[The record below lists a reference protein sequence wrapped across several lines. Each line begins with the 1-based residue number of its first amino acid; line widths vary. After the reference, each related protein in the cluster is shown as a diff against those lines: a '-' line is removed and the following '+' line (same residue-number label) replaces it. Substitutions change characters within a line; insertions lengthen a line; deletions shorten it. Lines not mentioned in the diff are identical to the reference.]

1 MTTPWLRVLKS
12 DPHARVR
19 LFCFSYA
26 GAGASAYRAWAAAP
40 FERVELLAVQLP
52 GRETRMREAPF
63 TSVTPLVGTL
73 ARELAPFLHGKPFVF
88 FGHSMGA
95 LLGYELTRELRRQ
108 EKPMPRALFVSGRR
122 GPDTA
127 PEPDD
132 RLRHLMNDDDLI
144 AEVRDM
150 NGTDD
155 GVMQHSELLELLL
168 PIFRA
173 DFAVCE
179 NWRHEREQ
187 PLQIPI
193 HALGGADDP
202 GVSRAHLEAW
212 ARQTGGKY
220 TLDMFEGGHFY
231 VHDARE
237 QLLARVGTYLRDYA
251 I

>member
-1 MTTPWLRVLKS
+1 MKTPWLRLLKS
-12 DPHARVR
+12 DPHAKVR

-26 GAGASAYRAWAAAP
+26 GAGASAYRSWAAAP
-40 FERVELLAVQLP
+40 FEHVELVAVQLP
-52 GRETRMREAPF
+52 GRETRLREAPF
-63 TSVTPLVGTL
+63 TAVTPLVATL
-73 ARELAPFLHGKPFVF
+73 ARELAPFLDGKPFVF

-95 LLGYELTRELRRQ
+95 LLSYELTRELRRQ
-108 EKPMPRALFVSGRR
+108 GKPMPRALFVSGRR

-132 RLRHLMNDDDLI
+132 QLRHLMSDDDLI

-173 DFAVCE
+173 DFSVCE
-179 NWRHEREQ
+179 NWRHEQEH
-187 PLQIPI
+187 PLEIPI

-202 GVSRAHLEAW
+202 GVSRDHLQAW
-212 ARQTGGKY
+212 ERQTGGKY

-237 QLLARVGTYLRDYA
+237 QLLDRVGTYLRDYA

>member
-1 MTTPWLRVLKS
+1 MTTPWLRILKS
-12 DPHARVR
+12 DPHAKVR

-40 FERVELLAVQLP
+40 FEHVELLAVQLP
-52 GRETRMREAPF
+52 GRETRLREAPF
-63 TSVTPLVGTL
+63 TSVTPLVATL
-73 ARELAPFLHGKPFVF
+73 ARELAPFLDGKPFVF

-108 EKPMPRALFVSGRR
+108 GKPMPRALFVSGRR

-132 RLRHLMNDDDLI
+132 RPRHLLKDDDLI

-179 NWRHEREQ
+179 NWRHEHEQ

-212 ARQTGGKY
+212 VRQTGGKY